1 MVAWPDLAVTCHGSM
16 LSVCLKRHAHAG
28 GKAVGE
34 RKGLTMKERLQ
45 KCQQTERQRIT
56 FGKVRL
62 LSNFDATCHAM
73 PVHHACIAIS
83 QAAVM
88 QPSDECTHI
97 CAATHT
103 CTSVHTG

>member
-1 MVAWPDLAVTCHGSM
+1 MVVWPDLAVTCHAFT
-16 LSVCLKRHAHAG
+16 LSVCLKRHAPAG

-88 QPSDECTHI
+88 QPSDD
-97 CAATHT
+97 
-103 CTSVHTG
+103 